1 MERFEKVLNPLV
13 ILFGVIIVLIIKLEQ
28 SKQEIMRLKEQ
39 QPIIIYQVDNSGT
52 EMFGKVTDKDVVD
65 GHYYIEVKPYGKF
78 LVTREQYH
86 EIEIGDEIPE
96 FLKGRGS

>member
-39 QPIIIYQVDNSGT
+39 QPVIFYQVDNEGT
-52 EMFGKVTDKDVVD
+52 EKFGKVTAKDVVD
-65 GHYYIEVKPYGKF
+65 GHYYVEVKPYGKF
-78 LVTREQYH
+78 LVTKAQYE
-86 EIEIGDEIPE
+86 EIEIGQEMPE
-96 FLKGRGS
+96 YLKGRGD